1 MSPRRID
8 RTQECDRGDA
18 RTRLR
23 QARLYLGVAEMVTA
37 DEPGEEATVATGNAV
52 LAGIAAADAICCAAT
67 GQRYRGGD
75 HRMAADHLE
84 QVTGDADLASTLRNL
99 IDLKD
104 ASRYGVRNVQLRRA
118 RTAVRKAARLVDE
131 AERRVRS

>member
-1 MSPRRID
+1 MSPRRVD
-8 RTQECDRGDA
+8 RTQDCGRGEA

-23 QARLYLGVAEMVTA
+23 QARLYLEVAQVVTT

-52 LAGIAAADAICCAAT
+52 LAGIAAADAICCEAA

-75 HRMAADHLE
+75 HRRAVDHLE
-84 QVTGDADLASTLRNL
+84 QVTGDADLAATLRDL

-104 ASRYGVRNVQLRRA
+104 ASHYGVRDVQVPRA
-118 RTAVRKAARLVDE
+118 RSAVRKAAQLVDE
-131 AERRVRS
+131 AAKRVRG